1 MLELL
6 ILAVIVAVVVLSLR
20 PRKPVLEEPLIV
32 EQPGRYHITLA
43 PRLSDA
49 RAYIE
54 NVAERFAATSTP
66 GSDTPTL
73 FYQVHPAQLPR
84 EQGAYL
90 LAVALRG
97 GVLYFQAI
105 TPQSPQLDEAAQLKQ
120 LREYSAVVLAYHQLT
135 GSVDEEA
142 LVRLRRTVVDAA
154 SQVGFEVKMLQ

>member
-20 PRKPVLEEPLIV
+20 PRKPVLEEPLII
-32 EQPGRYHITLA
+32 EEPGRYHVTLA

-54 NVAERFAATSTP
+54 NIAERFAATSTP
-66 GSDTPTL
+66 GGDTPTL

-97 GVLYFQAI
+97 GVLYVQAI
-105 TPQSPQLDEAAQLKQ
+105 TPVSLQLDEAAQLKQ
-120 LREYSAVVLAYHQLT
+120 LREYSAAVLAYHQLT
-135 GSVDEEA
+135 GAVDGEA
-142 LVRLRRTVVDAA
+142 LARLRHAVVDAA
-154 SQVGFEVKMLQ
+154 GQAGYEVRML